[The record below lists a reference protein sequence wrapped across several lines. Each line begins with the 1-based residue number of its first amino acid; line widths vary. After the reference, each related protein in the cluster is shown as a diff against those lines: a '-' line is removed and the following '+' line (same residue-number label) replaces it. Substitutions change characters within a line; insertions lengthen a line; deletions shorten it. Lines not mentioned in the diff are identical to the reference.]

1 MRQVTNV
8 ANNAEIKKL
17 IEEDGREPPDL
28 RVAVVIAVALPL
40 GGGTG
45 MVVVGNPTPPGP
57 ILIVSFPITTVVGIA
72 PMPIG

>member
-1 MRQVTNV
+1 MR
-8 ANNAEIKKL
+8 EG
-17 IEEDGREPPDL
+17 DGREPPDL
-28 RVAVVIAVALPL
+28 RVAAAAVALRF

-57 ILIVSFPITTVVGIA
+57 ILIVSFPIIIVVGMA

>member
-1 MRQVTNV
+1 M
-8 ANNAEIKKL
+8 
-17 IEEDGREPPDL
+17 

-57 ILIVSFPITTVVGIA
+57 ILIVSFPITTVVGMA

>member
-1 MRQVTNV
+1 M
-8 ANNAEIKKL
+8 KKL
-17 IEEDGREPPDL
+17 TEEDGREPPDL

-40 GGGTG
+40 GGGGTG

-57 ILIVSFPITTVVGIA
+57 ILIVSFPITTVVGMA